1 MKTPPSGEA
10 RTPQTRP
17 AVWMSLEVM
26 NDATNERP
34 IVRAP
39 KKETSTPNTQHLLKA
54 KIYYTIHH
62 DSFPVASPQHK
73 RQVRNKSVTSCRG
86 QRSVVCVV
94 SCRFPNSI
102 TTTCCQLVMDLLAV
116 SLTSRQQVGN
126 FPVYGIAIVAT
137 AMKKCNKAISV
148 QNDESLRGH
157 CTNERKVRK

>member
-1 MKTPPSGEA
+1 VVLTDELQNGMYKPMMKTPPSGEA

-86 QRSVVCVV
+86 RRSVVCVV
-94 SCRFPNSI
+94 LCRVVSQIPSQRLVANLLW
-102 TTTCCQLVMDLLAV
+102 TCWPC
-116 SLTSRQQVGN
+116 R
-126 FPVYGIAIVAT
+126 
-137 AMKKCNKAISV
+137 
-148 QNDESLRGH
+148 
-157 CTNERKVRK
+157 